1 VDQIKGVPLRGEIMR
16 PWLIG
21 AIALGAIIAGTLTEL
36 IILRMVNMPD
46 ATAISFAT
54 LWINMPYLGA
64 IVLAALFRRN
74 KAILIV
80 LLVCVLI
87 VSFVGV
93 SLFDASAT
101 QQENA
106 RKQADNAILPGEDPN
121 HGPAGMRKANAD
133 AGVVVGGFFSIL
145 LVVALPPIQL
155 AALTI
160 PTVIGYGLSVL
171 FRRKEAITIAEQI

>member
-1 VDQIKGVPLRGEIMR
+1 MR

-21 AIALGAIIAGTLTEL
+21 AIVLGAVTAGTLTEL
-36 IILRMVNMPD
+36 IILRMANMPD
-46 ATAISFAT
+46 ATAISLGT
-54 LWINMPYLGA
+54 LWINMPYLAA
-64 IVLAALFRRN
+64 IGLAVLFRRKN
-74 KAILIV
+74 AILIV
-80 LLVCVLI
+80 LFVCVLI

-101 QQENA
+101 QQEIA

-133 AGVVVGGFFSIL
+133 AGVFIGGFFTIL
-145 LVVALPPIQL
+145 LAVTLPPLQL
-155 AALTI
+155 AAVTI

-171 FRRKEAITIAEQI
+171 LRRENDPGHSS